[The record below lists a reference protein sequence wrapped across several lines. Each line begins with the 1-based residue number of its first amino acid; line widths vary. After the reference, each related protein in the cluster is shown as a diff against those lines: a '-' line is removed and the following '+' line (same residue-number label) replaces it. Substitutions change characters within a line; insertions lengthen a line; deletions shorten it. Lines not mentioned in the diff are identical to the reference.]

1 MRSRTDSIP
10 PRESASAGDADACVA
25 QPGIYAVT
33 ARKRQPLDREAF
45 SF

>member
-1 MRSRTDSIP
+1 V
-10 PRESASAGDADACVA
+10 AGADLLMA

-33 ARKRQPLDREAF
+33 ARKRQPLDRDAF